1 VPKELNVL
9 HVSTPQSWRGGE
21 QQLAYLVSHLQK
33 LKVPQ
38 SLMVPSQS
46 VMEGYC
52 QKQNL
57 PYCSAPKKGGLP
69 FGFAKAL
76 SQYAKANQATLLHAH
91 DSHAHTACILATVFY
106 GLKLPIIVSR
116 RVDFK
121 VGKSWFSRYKYNH
134 PLVKR
139 ILCVSEAIK
148 DIMATCIKRPERL
161 QVVYSGVDL
170 GKFPAQAPGLL
181 RKEFG
186 LSPDVP
192 LIGNV
197 AALADHKD
205 HFFIIG
211 AGELKENLEHYAL
224 AKNLQEVV
232 SFTGFRKDVNQLLP
246 ELDAFLFTSKTE
258 GLGTSVLDAFTAKVP
273 VVATAG
279 GGIPELV
286 KHQETGL
293 LASVKDAE
301 ALAKHLQLLFSD
313 AALRAKLTENA
324 LGFVKDFAKE
334 NTAEQ
339 TLGVYEAVLTLP

>member
-1 VPKELNVL
+1 
-9 HVSTPQSWRGGE
+9 
-21 QQLAYLVSHLQK
+21 
-33 LKVPQ
+33 
-38 SLMVPSQS
+38 MVPSQS
-46 VMEGYC
+46 VMEGFC
-52 QKQNL
+52 KTENL
-57 PYCSAPKKGGLP
+57 AYRAAPKKGGLP

-76 SQYAKANQATLLHAH
+76 SRYAKTNRATLLHAH

-106 GLKLPIIVSR
+106 GLQLPIVLSR

-139 ILCVSEAIK
+139 ILCVSEAIAA
-148 DIMATCIKRPERL
+148 IMAQCIKNPERL

-170 GKFPAQAPGLL
+170 AKFPAQAPGLL

-186 LSPDVP
+186 LLPDVP

-205 HFFIIG
+205 HFTFLDIVEILQRQKFKGHFFIIG
-211 AGELKENLEHYAL
+211 AGEKREALEMYCH

-232 SFTGFRKDVNQLLP
+232 TFTGFRKDVNQLLP

-258 GLGTSVLDAFTAKVP
+258 GLGTSVLDAFAAKVP

-286 KHQETGL
+286 KHQQTGL
-293 LASVKDAE
+293 LAPVKDAP
-301 ALAKHLQLLFSD
+301 ALAQHLQLLFSD
-313 AALRAKLTENA
+313 DLLRAKLTKNA
-324 LGFVKDFAKE
+324 WDFVQGFAKE
-334 NTAEQ
+334 KTAEK
-339 TLGVYEAVLTLP
+339 TLAIYKEVFQFSSK